1 MTECYPRAC
10 GLFPS
15 ASCGLSTQLSWIDL
29 SGNAHIKAPR
39 LLIHV
44 EGRRNRFK
52 NVGRPVNVFAPK
64 SARIVRQLLIEPGK
78 GYNQRELSQITGLD
92 EGHTSRIVRRL
103 T

>member
-1 MTECYPRAC
+1 MIVLPYMGKSGMDFC
-10 GLFPS
+10 
-15 ASCGLSTQLSWIDL
+15 QDHDLSWIDL

-39 LLIHV
+39 LLIHI
-44 EGRRNRFK
+44 EGRRNRYK
-52 NVGRPVNVFAPK
+52 NVGRPANVFAAK

-92 EGHTSRIVRRL
+92 EGHTSRIVCRL